1 MPVKF
6 MYLTTPVMK
15 LKRSVYLL
23 LFTIIAILIVTNGG
37 LLKKTID
44 YRDQN
49 RKLILQNDSL
59 QSVVISLNRIATDTI
74 AYKPAGKK
82 AIKKKARNS

>member
-1 MPVKF
+1 MSQIQ
-6 MYLTTPVMK
+6 PVMK
-15 LKRSVYLL
+15 LKRSAFIL
-23 LFTIIAILIVTNGG
+23 LFSIIPVLIVTSGG

-44 YRDQN
+44 YKHEN

-59 QSVVISLNRIATDTI
+59 QSVVISLNRTATDTTGLRT
-74 AYKPAGKK
+74 AGKK

>member
-1 MPVKF
+1 MHQISA
-6 MYLTTPVMK
+6 VMK
-15 LKRSVYLL
+15 LKKSVYIL

-37 LLKKTID
+37 LLKKTIE
-44 YRDQN
+44 YKDQN

-59 QSVVISLNRIATDTI
+59 QSVVISLNRGATDTL

-82 AIKKKARNS
+82 ANKKKARNS